1 MVLSHYSKSRRQEIR
16 DEAILSVTQGTPH
29 LEWGMCH
36 LQPLSSVSETCQA
49 LPGCQLLA
57 RERANW
63 ELCKHFCSF
72 SLVLKPVYVSLS
84 FSSKVNTRY
93 QAVLVIQLF
102 GLYTEIFSHSC
113 RADFLHAKHKKLLFL
128 KSSLFPLYSK
138 KKDSWL
144 FTQSSVTLKERTTLR
159 RYPKWGSF
167 DTEAQHAFASW
178 FYKKIPP
185 LDQSLD
191 AHTLVNTK
199 PGIKRGKSFLLNR
212 ILYRSR
218 KCQT

>member
-1 MVLSHYSKSRRQEIR
+1 MDLPFS
-16 DEAILSVTQGTPH
+16 GTPAP
-29 LEWGMCH
+29 LRQIL
-36 LQPLSSVSETCQA
+36 LQLMNQHSFILLHNPESQDTWNQLPNPISSVSETCQA
-49 LPGCQLLA
+49 LPVCQLLA

-128 KSSLFPLYSK
+128 KFSLFPLYIK
-138 KKDSWL
+138 KK
-144 FTQSSVTLKERTTLR
+144 
-159 RYPKWGSF
+159 
-167 DTEAQHAFASW
+167 
-178 FYKKIPP
+178 
-185 LDQSLD
+185 
-191 AHTLVNTK
+191 
-199 PGIKRGKSFLLNR
+199 
-212 ILYRSR
+212 ILGYLPRVLSH
-218 KCQT
+218 